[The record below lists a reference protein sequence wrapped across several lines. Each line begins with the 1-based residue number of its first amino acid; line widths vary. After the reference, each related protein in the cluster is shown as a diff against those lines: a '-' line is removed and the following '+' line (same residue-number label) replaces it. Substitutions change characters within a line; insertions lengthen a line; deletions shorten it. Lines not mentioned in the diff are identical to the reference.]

1 MMNNYSSQDFLS
13 VARRITYDATIPE
26 LLEEAVR
33 NHEGRLSDKGAI
45 CVTTGKHTGRS
56 PKDRFIVDTPDIHDL
71 IHWSNTNQPCSEN
84 TFNRLYEKMKDYA
97 KDHQL
102 FVTDALVGADPAYKL
117 QIKCINEH
125 AWHHLFLKQLFI
137 RPKTKL
143 TTPAEFTLICM
154 PSVKANPIE
163 DGTHSETF
171 IIVNF
176 SKKMVLIGGGA
187 YAGEMKKAIFSVMN
201 FILPQRG
208 VLSMH
213 CSANVGK
220 DGNSALFFGL
230 SGTGKTT
237 LSADPNRSLIGDDE
251 HGWSEHG
258 IFNVEGGCYAKTIKN
273 YT

>member
-1 MMNNYSSQDFLS
+1 MAKIDLS
-13 VARRITYDATIPE
+13 KYGITGTTEVVYNPSYEMLFEEETKETLEGYEKGQVSE
-26 LLEEAVR
+26 LGAV
-33 NHEGRLSDKGAI
+33 N
-45 CVTTGKHTGRS
+45 VMTGIYTGRS

-163 DGTHSETF
+163 ENT
-171 IIVNF
+171 
-176 SKKMVLIGGGA
+176 A
-187 YAGEMKKAIFSVMN
+187 
-201 FILPQRG
+201 
-208 VLSMH
+208 
-213 CSANVGK
+213 ANWPIEI
-220 DGNSALFFGL
+220 
-230 SGTGKTT
+230 T
-237 LSADPNRSLIGDDE
+237 P
-251 HGWSEHG
+251 
-258 IFNVEGGCYAKTIKN
+258 
-273 YT
+273 